1 MCLIFL
7 VFLFFKQKTAYE
19 MRISDWS
26 SDVCSSDLVD
36 IDAPALALRSSDE
49 LVAREIFA
57 RRDDHDIAPSLV
69 EIGLAAFLDHDILL
83 FPEAIAIG
91 EIAVVAEQVGD
102 DRQPARLG
110 VEQGVFDLD
119 RRAAEQTGRAHV

>member
-1 MCLIFL
+1 
-7 VFLFFKQKTAYE
+7 

-26 SDVCSSDLVD
+26 SDVCSSDLFLARHIAFVEGDLAVRRDVD

-91 EIAVVAEQVGD
+91 AIAVVAEPV
-102 DRQPARLG
+102 DRQHTRMISSP
-110 VEQGVFDLD
+110 
-119 RRAAEQTGRAHV
+119 